1 MAEISDCVIIYG
13 SKIGLEIAAMGIPVI
28 VAGEAW
34 LSNKDITLKPSNQNE
49 YFELL
54 KKIPLNKK
62 LSTNQIIL
70 AKKFAYHFFFR
81 RMIEIKSLE
90 YFPAKWPPYKINKNI
105 YEIVENKKDKAI
117 ELISNKILHDE
128 EIIYNDE
135 NYIN

>member
-1 MAEISDCVIIYG
+1 
-13 SKIGLEIAAMGIPVI
+13 
-28 VAGEAW
+28 
-34 LSNKDITLKPSNQNE
+34 
-49 YFELL
+49 
-54 KKIPLNKK
+54 
-62 LSTNQIIL
+62 
-70 AKKFAYHFFFR
+70 
-81 RMIEIKSLE
+81 MIEIKSLE